1 MRDDIFDAT
10 RLTAKQIEGDV
21 MYEKQSVDLRRSTC
35 RVCPAATI
43 KRGFA

>member
-1 MRDDIFDAT
+1 
-10 RLTAKQIEGDV
+10 LTAMQIVQRRCYDE
-21 MYEKQSVDLRRSTC
+21 EQSVDLRRSTC